1 MARINQAV
9 NSSLHDRLTSEIDR
23 LTEQQIEALRT
34 ATLAGMTEDEVR
46 EYEHR
51 RKQIAELVGQFKLLM
66 PRRPI

>member
-9 NSSLHDRLTSEIDR
+9 NSLLHDRLTSEIDR